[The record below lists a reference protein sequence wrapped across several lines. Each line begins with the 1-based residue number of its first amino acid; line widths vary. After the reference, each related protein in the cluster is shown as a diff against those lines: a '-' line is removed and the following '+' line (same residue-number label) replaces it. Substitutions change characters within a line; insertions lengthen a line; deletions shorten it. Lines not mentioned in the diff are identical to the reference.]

1 MADIV
6 IGKEKTVVRKELLNR
21 ITVNPEVLVG
31 KPTIRGMRISVEQ
44 ILDALAAGVSEEEL
58 LEDYP
63 ALEADDIRAVVSY
76 ARDQQNRKAIA
87 KLQTEFEDW
96 ERLSDEALLEFD
108 NCCERGTALC
118 KNSLLSFPSH

>member
-1 MADIV
+1 
-6 IGKEKTVVRKELLNR
+6 VVRKGLLNR
-21 ITVNPEVLVG
+21 ITVNSEVLVG

-58 LEDYP
+58 LQDYP
-63 ALEADDIRAVVSY
+63 ALEAADIRAVVLY
-76 ARDQQNRKAIA
+76 AHDQQNRKAIA

-108 NCCERGTALC
+108 NHCERGTA
-118 KNSLLSFPSH
+118 